1 MKLKLD
7 AQGNVVTKEVNGQK
21 MPVYV
26 HDDGRE
32 IEFDAPGAMTK
43 IATLN
48 GEARQHRTDKEA
60 AETKLAAFEGIDDPK
75 AAKAAIETVKAFNGK
90 QALTAAEI
98 ETLVKERV
106 TGAVQ
111 TVEDKY
117 KPIVENEGKLKDQL
131 YNERIGGSFARS
143 KFIADKLAVPA
154 GMIQA
159 TFGKQFT
166 VDATGRIVAKD
177 ANGKEILSKARPG
190 ELADFDE
197 ALESIVGGYEHKAAI
212 LKGTG
217 ASGGG
222 SHGGGGG
229 GGGGLDL
236 SSLSPQARLTAHRES
251 TAGKT

>member
-21 MPVYV
+21 LPVYV

-32 IEFDAPGAMTK
+32 IEFDAGAAMAK

-48 GEARQHRTDKEA
+48 GEAKEHRTAKEA
-60 AETKLAAFEGIDDPK
+60 AETKLAAFEGIEDPA
-75 AAKAAIETVKAFNGK
+75 AAKKALETVKTFSGK
-90 QALTAAEI
+90 QALTIEEI
-98 ETLVKERV
+98 EAKVKERV

-111 TVEDKY
+111 ATEDKY
-117 KPIVENEGKLKDQL
+117 KPIVENEGKLKEQL

-143 KFIADKLAVPA
+143 KFIAEKLAVPA

-166 VDATGRIVAKD
+166 VDPQGRIVAKD
-177 ANGKEILSKARPG
+177 ANGKEILSKAKPG

-197 ALESIVGGYEHKAAI
+197 ALETIVGGYEHKAAI

-229 GGGGLDL
+229 GSGGVDL
-236 SSLSPQARLTAHRES
+236 SSLSPQARMTAHRES
-251 TAGKT
+251 QGKT

>member
-21 MPVYV
+21 LPVYV

-32 IEFDAPGAMTK
+32 IEFDAAGAMTK

-48 GEARQHRTDKEA
+48 GEAKDHRTAKEA
-60 AETKLAAFEGIDDPK
+60 AEAKLAAFEGIEDPA
-75 AAKAAIETVKAFNGK
+75 AAKKALETVKTFTGK
-90 QALTAAEI
+90 QALTIEEI
-98 ETLVKERV
+98 ELKVKERV

-111 TVEDKY
+111 ATEDKY
-117 KPIVENEGKLKDQL
+117 KPIVESEAKLKDEL
-131 YNERIGGSFARS
+131 YNEKIGGSFARS
-143 KFIADKLAVPA
+143 KFIAEKLAVPA

-166 VDATGRIVAKD
+166 VVNGKVVAKD
-177 ANGKEILSKARPG
+177 ANGKEILSKAKPG

-197 ALESIVGGYEHKAAI
+197 ALETIVGGYEHKAAI
-212 LKGTG
+212 LKGIG

-229 GGGGLDL
+229 GSGGVDL
-236 SSLSPQARLTAHRES
+236 SSLSPQARMTAHRES
-251 TAGKT
+251 QGKT